1 MPIGPEID
9 PNRGLVAVSE
19 DAVRS
24 ARLFGR
30 DHHTVGHLAVIA
42 EGSAAITLSRG
53 GARKTYDH
61 TEPNEDAVLF
71 AHAGRGLLLA
81 VADGHHGA
89 AGAQVVIEHL
99 ESEWARRW
107 VGDTPFDLDPDAWR
121 RESGRALVA
130 ANHAVMAD
138 AGRRGLPPAPTTL
151 ALVLTRPDEGC
162 ALWAGIGDSHVFVID
177 ENRAID
183 VLGHAQADRR
193 ASFLGYES
201 LDERSLIERA
211 ASGVMPLAGLEALV
225 LATDGLSETGIGVP
239 DPAEAVHRATRSVH
253 TFPSELR
260 PLELARAVGDAALEA
275 HRRNRAG
282 DNIATAAAWLGL

>member
-1 MPIGPEID
+1 M
-9 PNRGLVAVSE
+9 
-19 DAVRS
+19 RS

-30 DHHTVGHLAVIA
+30 DHHTVGQLAVIA

-71 AHAGRGLLLA
+71 AHSGHGVLLA

-99 ESEWARRW
+99 EAEWAGRW
-107 VGDTPFDLDPDAWR
+107 IGATPFGTSAETWR
-121 RESGRALVA
+121 GEAERALVA
-130 ANHAVMAD
+130 ANHAVLAD

-151 ALVLTRPDEGC
+151 ALVLARPQEGFG
-162 ALWAGIGDSHVFVID
+162 LWAGIGDSHVFVVD
-177 ENRAID
+177 ERSAID

-201 LDERSLIERA
+201 LDVRSLCERS
-211 ASGVMPLAGLEALV
+211 ASGVVPLDGLEALV
-225 LATDGLSETGIGVP
+225 LATDGLSETGIGVV
-239 DPAEAVHRATRSVH
+239 DPAEAVHRAARSVR
-253 TFPSELR
+253 TFAAELR
-260 PLELARAVGDAALEA
+260 PLELARSVGDVALEA

-282 DNIATAAAWLGL
+282 DNIATAAVWLGR